1 MSKTLILRRS
11 ISQRNKEEA
20 IVWNLSHNFEGL
32 GIAGTGSIANTLQK
46 IIEAHAAGYEI
57 LMPVNVESGQMS
69 VSLEVRKAVM
79 RALGQ

>member
-20 IVWNLSHNFEGL
+20 IVWNLSQSFEGL
-32 GIAGTGSIANTLQK
+32 GNSGIGSIANNLQK

-57 LMPVNVESGQMS
+57 LMPDTVESGQMS
-69 VSLEVRKAVM
+69 VSRAVRKVVED
-79 RALGQ
+79 ALKQ